1 MKRFILVPLVTL
13 AIIVGGLYLWRA
25 FRAPFDALERE
36 LRALK
41 EKAFA

>member
-1 MKRFILVPLVTL
+1 MKRPISVTL
-13 AIIVGGLYLWRA
+13 AVLALAIAGYYLWRA

-41 EKAFA
+41 EIAFA